1 MIHPRVRQLADNL
14 ISHSIGLKPGEKILI
29 EGFDSRNDFICALVQ
44 AVYNAGGMP
53 FVHLKDQSV
62 QRSLLM
68 GLSAAQADVTAAHE
82 ASLMALHD
90 RDVYRTMAC
99 GIAGLSVA
107 TDSLSA
113 IKYARVKPIRDENG
127 LAVDFEID
135 GEYPQYGN
143 NDERVDS
150 IACDLVER
158 FMKKI
163 KALPTYRNAV
173 PTQSILTIT
182 SNVVYGQKTGN
193 TPDGR
198 RAGTPFA
205 PGANPMHGRDRKGA
219 VASLTSVAKLPFTY
233 AKDGI
238 SYTFSIVPAALGKED
253 PVRKTN
259 LVGLLDGYFH
269 HEADVEGG
277 QHLNVNVMNR
287 EMLLD
292 AIEHPE
298 KYPNLTIRVSGYAV
312 RFNALT
318 REQQQD
324 VISRTFTQAL

>member
-1 MIHPRVRQLADNL
+1 
-14 ISHSIGLKPGEKILI
+14 
-29 EGFDSRNDFICALVQ
+29 
-44 AVYNAGGMP
+44 
-53 FVHLKDQSV
+53 
-62 QRSLLM
+62 
-68 GLSAAQADVTAAHE
+68 
-82 ASLMALHD
+82 
-90 RDVYRTMAC
+90 
-99 GIAGLSVA
+99 
-107 TDSLSA
+107 
-113 IKYARVKPIRDENG
+113 
-127 LAVDFEID
+127 
-135 GEYPQYGN
+135 
-143 NDERVDS
+143 
-150 IACDLVER
+150 
-158 FMKKI
+158 
-163 KALPTYRNAV
+163 
-173 PTQSILTIT
+173 
-182 SNVVYGQKTGN
+182 
-193 TPDGR
+193 
-198 RAGTPFA
+198 
-205 PGANPMHGRDRKGA
+205 MHGRDRKGA

-324 VISRTFTQAL
+324 VISYFARRSDAGGCMKRLSKRNVPQAQSALMFRALI

>member
-1 MIHPRVRQLADNL
+1 MEQNEKSGKLLEVKDLRVSFFTPAGEVKAVSGISYDLDYDEVMDAYHDMMQWLAGVYVNSLNIIHYMHDKYCYERLQ
-14 ISHSIGLKPGEKILI
+14 
-29 EGFDSRNDFICALVQ
+29 
-44 AVYNAGGMP
+44 
-53 FVHLKDQSV
+53 
-62 QRSLLM
+62 
-68 GLSAAQADVTAAHE
+68 
-82 ASLMALHD
+82 MALHD
-90 RDVYRTMAC
+90 HKVTRWFAT
-99 GIAGLSVA
+99 GIAGLSVVA
-107 TDSLSA
+107 DSLSA